1 MKKFLTIAGVAT
13 LVAVV
18 GVVAV
23 VAVAF
28 AQEPPWK
35 PPFRSK
41 MPLHGP
47 FGGGRGHGIDGPLGM
62 SIEEAQAY
70 REKMGEAFAEA
81 LGISVEELEAAVAEG
96 QTPCEIVEAQGLDAT
111 EVWDATASARQ
122 ELLQRAVED
131 GLLTQRQA
139 DWISE
144 RMADHNPGEW
154 CDGDGPP
161 AFFDGKRGHG
171 PDSLLRHRPFST
183 MGAGFEEAQAYRE
196 GIGQAF
202 AEALGMSVDELE
214 AAIAEGQTACK
225 IIEAQGLDPAEVWE
239 ATEDARQDLL
249 QQAVADELL
258 TQGQANWIS
267 ERMADHDPS
276 GLCSDGKWEMGPD
289 FRGDGF

>member
-1 MKKFLTIAGVAT
+1 MNKFLKIAGISA

-18 GVVAV
+18 GVVTV
-23 VAVAF
+23 SAVAF

-35 PPFRSK
+35 PSFRSK

-47 FGGGRGHGIDGPLGM
+47 FGGGRGHGIDGPLGI
-62 SIEEAQAY
+62 SFEEAQTY
-70 REKMGEAFAEA
+70 REQMGEAFAEA
-81 LGISVEELEAAVAEG
+81 LGISVEELEAAIAEE
-96 QTPCEIVEAQGLDAT
+96 QTPCEIVEAQGLDAA

-122 ELLQRAVED
+122 ELLQQAVAD

-161 AFFDGKRGHG
+161 AFFDGRRDHG
-171 PDSLLRHRPFST
+171 LDSLLRHRPFGT

-196 GIGQAF
+196 DIGQAF

-214 AAIAEGQTACK
+214 AAIAEGQTACE
-225 IIEAQGLDPAEVWE
+225 IIEAQDLDPAEVWE
-239 ATEDARQDLL
+239 ATEDARQDIL

-276 GLCSDGKWEMGPD
+276 GLCSTASE
-289 FRGDGF
+289 R